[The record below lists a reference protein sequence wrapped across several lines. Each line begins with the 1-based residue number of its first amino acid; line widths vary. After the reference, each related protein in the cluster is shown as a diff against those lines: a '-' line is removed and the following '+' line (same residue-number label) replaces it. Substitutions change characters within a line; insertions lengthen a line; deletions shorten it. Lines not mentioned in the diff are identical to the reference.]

1 MEVITNCA
9 NEGCPMHNDLAS
21 AASCAELRHRREVE
35 RKALLQIARLLSD
48 HPGQNQTLVEI
59 VDRIEQGLGMSH
71 VVVMMTSIDGQR
83 LELEATKHPTAQDQT
98 RLAYDRGEGVIG
110 RVFQRGQ
117 AEIVSPIGD
126 DPRFRNRIH
135 QRTPR
140 QLDGHAFVCV
150 PISIEGE
157 TFGTLSA
164 DIGTHDVEE
173 LQGAAETLGIIA
185 SMIAY
190 DVNARRTQR
199 IEREMLE
206 LQNLRLR
213 DTLQERFRPSNMIGG
228 SKPMRELYTQI
239 QQVSASD
246 TTVLIRGESGTGKE
260 LVATAIHCTS
270 ARAKK
275 PIIKV
280 NCAALN
286 ENLLESELFGHEK
299 GAFTGAVQQRNGR
312 IEEAEGGTLF
322 LDEIGE
328 FSPMIQVKLLR
339 VLQERQYER
348 VGSSITRTANV
359 RIVAATNRDLEEAVR
374 QGRFRQD
381 LYYRINVFPVHL
393 PPLRKRRD
401 DLLQLADHFVAKFS
415 KLMDR
420 PIKRIS
426 TPAINT
432 LMMYHWP
439 GNVRELEN
447 CIEHAVLLAHE
458 GVIHSHN
465 FPPSIRMPD
474 DSNSD
479 RSNAIDCF
487 SLSERVS
494 ALERDMISDALK
506 RSGGNMAAAA
516 RELQISS
523 RMIRYKVRNL
533 GIDWNSEA

>member
-1 MEVITNCA
+1 
-9 NEGCPMHNDLAS
+9 MHDDLAS
-21 AASCAELRHRREVE
+21 AASCAELRRRRELE
-35 RKALLQIARLLSD
+35 RKAMLQIARLLSD
-48 HPGQNQTLVEI
+48 HPGQNQTLLEI
-59 VDRIEQGLGMSH
+59 VDCIEQHLGMRH
-71 VVVMMTSIDGQR
+71 VTVMMVSVDGQR
-83 LELEATKHPTAQDQT
+83 LELAATKTPLTDARGHVG
-98 RLAYDRGEGVIG
+98 YDRGEGVIG
-110 RVFQRGQ
+110 RVLQAGQ
-117 AEIVSPIGD
+117 PEIVSPIGD

-135 QRTPR
+135 QRTPF
-140 QLDGHAFVCV
+140 QLESHAFVCV
-150 PISIEGE
+150 PITVEGE

-164 DIGTHDVEE
+164 DIETKNADE
-173 LQGAAETLGIIA
+173 LQDAAETLGIIA

-190 DVNARRTQR
+190 DVNGRRTR
-199 IEREMLE
+199 RLEREMLE
-206 LQNLRLR
+206 LQNLQLR
-213 DTLQERFRPSNMIGG
+213 DTLQERFRPSNLIGG
-228 SKPMRELYTQI
+228 SKPMRQLYTQI
-239 QQVSASD
+239 QQVAPSD
-246 TTVLIRGESGTGKE
+246 TTILIRGESGTGKE

-270 ARAKK
+270 ARSQK
-275 PIIKV
+275 PVVKV

-328 FSPMIQVKLLR
+328 FSPIIQVKLLR

-348 VGSSITRTANV
+348 VGSSTTRTANV
-359 RIVAATNRDLEEAVR
+359 RIVAATNRDLEQAVR
-374 QGRFRQD
+374 QGQFRQD

-401 DLLQLADHFVAKFS
+401 DILQLANHFVAKFS
-415 KLMDR
+415 KRMDR

-426 TPAINT
+426 TPAIDT

-447 CIEHAVLLAHE
+447 CIEHAVLLSQE

-465 FPPSIRMPD
+465 FPPTIRMPD
-474 DSNSD
+474 EKHPNGSETEN
-479 RSNAIDCF
+479 CF
-487 SLSERVS
+487 SLSTRVNS
-494 ALERDMISDALK
+494 LERDMISDALK

-516 RELQISS
+516 RELGISS

-533 GIDWNSEA
+533 GIDWNSEL